1 MRSQI
6 VTILT
11 IMFSFLSTAA
21 VFGQRAGGPAP
32 PEPALRPP
40 GGPVPPELPI
50 DDNLIILLFA
60 GIVIGVWYFYKK
72 RKTTN
77 IPH

>member
-11 IMFSFLSTAA
+11 IMFSFLSTVA
-21 VFGQRAGGPAP
+21 VFGQRSGGPAP
-32 PEPALRPP
+32 PEPSTANRPP
-40 GGPVPPELPI
+40 IPPELPI
-50 DDNLIILLFA
+50 DDNLTFLLLA
-60 GIVIGVWYFYKK
+60 GLVIGVWYFYKN

-77 IPH
+77 IL